1 MKKMV
6 CTLLFFLCS
15 ISIFAQREPDKIYMP
30 NINGIKVF
38 QHGKQLSYP
47 IINIGTI
54 NSLELHFDDLD
65 GSVKNYSY
73 TYQLCNA
80 DWTPVDL
87 NVLDYIQGF
96 TQIRFNQYRVSSVA
110 KVKYVHY
117 QTFLPDKNMI
127 PYKAGNYLLKVFLN
141 SDTSQLA

>member
-1 MKKMV
+1 MHKKLLASIIF
-6 CTLLFFLCS
+6 LLFSALL
-15 ISIFAQREPDKIYMP
+15 FAQREPDKIYMP
-30 NINGIKVF
+30 NINGVKLFVRGN
-38 QHGKQLSYP
+38 QMSYP
-47 IINIGTI
+47 IINVSSL
-54 NSLELHFDDLD
+54 NALELDFDDLE
-65 GSVKNYSY
+65 GNIKNYSY

-127 PYKAGNYLLKVFLN
+127 P
-141 SDTSQLA
+141 